1 VWCLW
6 RGDDRGGVQWRIW
19 RGPHALCYRGGDY
32 EAACVWSGSD
42 GTLSDGGWC
51 CSGTMALGPHMTVA
65 FSVRCSLLLR
75 VPYRR
80 GATLSSDDFMCVR
93 LSQVVVVWRG
103 VEFEFA
109 ARLFSI
115 QPGAV
120 ESSFE

>member
-1 VWCLW
+1 MVLQ
-6 RGDDRGGVQWRIW
+6 RHYGV
-19 RGPHALCYRGGDY
+19 
-32 EAACVWSGSD
+32 GSR
-42 GTLSDGGWC
+42 
-51 CSGTMALGPHMTVA
+51 MAVA

-109 ARLFSI
+109 AGLFLI
-115 QPGAV
+115 
-120 ESSFE
+120 